1 MVVWKLSHGDHCSQ
15 QVKLSASRLQL
26 HAQSK
31 IIRGASAASKQAAIG
46 GAAAVSSP
54 GQAKGR
60 GEHDLCITRFDST
73 GMLLLLLNV
82 QDRGI
87 KNKQASMRKEVEL
100 LEGAQATLQTALTA
114 YNEHG
119 IVAPA
124 QYIIWKQRHMTMD
137 KTFLP

>member
-1 MVVWKLSHGDHCSQ
+1 
-15 QVKLSASRLQL
+15 
-26 HAQSK
+26 
-31 IIRGASAASKQAAIG
+31 
-46 GAAAVSSP
+46 
-54 GQAKGR
+54 
-60 GEHDLCITRFDST
+60 
-73 GMLLLLLNV
+73 MLLLLLNV